1 MVKDY
6 DPAPVL
12 KRTIN
17 LLLHHARALDLKTSG
32 PTLLQEAAA
41 ARCGHLLGVAYQ
53 LHDVL
58 VTIPLGSMYDLR
70 RNFVHPNSAKQRRP
84 SSRRGR
90 W

>member
-6 DPAPVL
+6 DPATTL

-17 LLLHHARALDLKTSG
+17 LLLQHARTLDLKSTAPSI
-32 PTLLQEAAA
+32 TQEAAA

-53 LHDVL
+53 LHDIL

-70 RNFVHPNSAKQRRP
+70 RNYIFPNSIRQRRP
-84 SSRRGR
+84 SSLRGR